1 MNYYYVKLYL
11 LAATSHGS
19 SLFFSFFFSF
29 KRSWLNHGPA
39 MNILSFQCW
48 SNVRT
53 RYIAFDRFVCFSFFL
68 SFSFLSFF
76 LSYFL
81 SSFLSFRREHLT
93 EAYNMLNLFNF
104 PSSFLLFWFHPY
116 IYLLIFS
123 LFFSEANRSS
133 IHLLSKLQDEKYI
146 WNIIY
151 LK

>member
-81 SSFLSFRREHLT
+81 SSFLSFRREYLT

-104 PSSFLLFWFHPY
+104 PSSFLLILPSFLIPFLY
-116 IYLLIFS
+116 IYLLILS
-123 LFFSEANRSS
+123 LSFSEANRSS

-146 WNIIY
+146 
-151 LK
+151 